1 MKECLRVWA
10 SFVFALMGLWLA
22 FQAASWGRGVGG
34 GEALRPHS
42 TPFCRWARCAGKA
55 AAQLLRLQQ
64 RLHYSITLWFYGA
77 FLSPASAEGH
87 IHPVLCPALPVWVL
101 WVLFWASAWKC
112 WVWKRNSKTPYVWR
126 DLGAFLSSLL
136 LQSLWF
142 SISLKIWSG
151 GQLVRMQFSSLKC
164 SNYLNIHQ
172 EWKQRQS
179 ELPLVKCY
187 NMSCSEK

>member
-34 GEALRPHS
+34 GEAPRPHS

-77 FLSPASAEGH
+77 FLSPAFAEGH
-87 IHPVLCPALPVWVL
+87 ITPFFALPCLCGFCEYCSGHLHESVGCESETARRLMSEEISGPFWVLCCCSRYGLVYP
-101 WVLFWASAWKC
+101 
-112 WVWKRNSKTPYVWR
+112 WR
-126 DLGAFLSSLL
+126 FGLGDSWWECSLA
-136 LQSLWF
+136 
-142 SISLKIWSG
+142 
-151 GQLVRMQFSSLKC
+151 
-164 SNYLNIHQ
+164 H
-172 EWKQRQS
+172 
-179 ELPLVKCY
+179 
-187 NMSCSEK
+187 